1 MATKEGNGSLSA
13 KASQAA
19 HEAIDQVGTRG
30 EQAEQM
36 FRERSQQASARSQEM
51 MDEFTAYIHEHPVT
65 AIGIAIAVGFVLG
78 ALLRG

>member
-1 MATKEGNGSLSA
+1 
-13 KASQAA
+13 
-19 HEAIDQVGTRG
+19 
-30 EQAEQM
+30 M